1 MLDICLLGTGG
12 MMPLPNRWLTACL
25 VRYEGSVVLIDC
37 GEGTQITM
45 RRTNWSFK
53 AIDAICFTHYHG
65 DHIGGLPGMLL
76 TIGNAGRAEPLLLIG
91 PKPLRRIVEGL
102 LLIAPD
108 LPFPIEYHEI
118 ENPDEEILVH
128 GMHIHP
134 FRADHRV
141 LCYGYSVEIMRQPK
155 FLPEKAMEL
164 EIPLPLWKH
173 LQQGETVSDGDRV
186 FTPDQVLG
194 EARKGLKFAY
204 CTDSRPKE
212 TIIEGARDAD
222 LFICEGM
229 YGDPE
234 KQKHARDKKHMTFQE
249 AARLGRDAGVKRL
262 WLTHYSPSVVN
273 PAEHLH
279 LAQEIFPATEICRDR
294 REITLRFED
303 MQGK

>member
-25 VRYEGSVVLIDC
+25 VRYEGHTLLIDC

-45 RRTNWSFK
+45 RRTGWSFK
-53 AIDAICFTHYHG
+53 SIDCICFTHFHG

-76 TIGNAGRAEPLLLIG
+76 TIGNSGRTEPLLLVG
-91 PKPLRRIVEGL
+91 PKGLRRIAEGL
-102 LLIAPD
+102 LMIAPD

-118 ENPDEEILVH
+118 ESPDEVLSICGVRVL
-128 GMHIHP
+128 P

-141 LCYGYSVEIMRQPK
+141 TCYGYRVELDRLPK
-155 FLPEKAMEL
+155 FDPERAKEQN
-164 EIPLPLWKH
+164 IPLPYWKH
-173 LQQGETVSDGDRV
+173 LQQGETITDGDRTY
-186 FTPDQVLG
+186 TPDMVLG
-194 EARKGLKFAY
+194 SPRKGLIFCY
-204 CTDSRPKE
+204 CTDSRPKN

-234 KQKHARDKKHMTFQE
+234 KQKSAKEKKHMTYVE
-249 AARLGRDAGVKRL
+249 AARMAKEAEVKEL

-273 PAEHLH
+273 PSEHLE
-279 LAQEIFPATEICRDR
+279 LAQQIFPNTQVCRDR
-294 REITLRFED
+294 RETTLRFLDE
-303 MQGK
+303 